1 MRIVK
6 NFSRVLLV
14 VASILHI
21 LVNVYTYLDIVN
33 GLIPYFS
40 GTGYIYAIYELLP
53 GLGTNLLFMLI
64 ADICGVINLA
74 YLFYALPSIILLI
87 GLFFMDRSKIVYRLT
102 VYPVLIASIL
112 VFYLLGVGALAIVAA
127 VWLVLAILA
136 DILPES

>member
-1 MRIVK
+1 MKIVK
-6 NFSRVLLV
+6 NFSRVLLI

-21 LVNVYTYLDIVN
+21 LVNVYAYLDLN
-33 GLIPYFS
+33 GIIPYIS
-40 GTGYIYAIYELLP
+40 GTGYIYAIYVLLP

-64 ADICGVINLA
+64 ADICGVMNLA
-74 YLFYALPSIILLI
+74 YLFYALPSIILLL
-87 GLFFMDRSKIVYRLT
+87 GLCFMDRSKIVYRLT

-112 VFYLLGVGALAIVAA
+112 VFYLLGIGALTIIAA